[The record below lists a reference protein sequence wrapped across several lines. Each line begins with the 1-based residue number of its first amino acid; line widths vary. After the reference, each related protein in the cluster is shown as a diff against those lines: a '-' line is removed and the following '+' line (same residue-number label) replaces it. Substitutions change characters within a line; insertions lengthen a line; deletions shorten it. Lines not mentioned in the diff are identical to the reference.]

1 MAFAIKYSSK
11 QISAGKTYSL
21 RVYIKSK
28 TGKLLYTND
37 AHIGVTLLGL
47 ERTKLIDVPVI
58 LVKSK

>member
-1 MAFAIKYSSK
+1 MAFAVKYSSK
-11 QISAGKTYSL
+11 QISAGRTYSL
-21 RVYIKSK
+21 RVYIRSK

-37 AHIGVTLLGL
+37 VNVGLTLLGL